1 MISALRERP
10 FGGNVADY
18 KRVVRAIDGVG
29 DLQVYPTWNGGGTV
43 KLSIL
48 GADWMPASG
57 QLVEAVQNA
66 VDPPPTRAWA
76 TVPRP
81 SEPRSP

>member
-29 DLQVYPTWNGGGTV
+29 DLQVYPTWNGGEIGR
-43 KLSIL
+43 
-48 GADWMPASG
+48 ASCRER
-57 QLVEAVQNA
+57 VCMFV
-66 VDPPPTRAWA
+66 
-76 TVPRP
+76 
-81 SEPRSP
+81 